1 MKVEPPVAIVV
12 MGVQGIGK
20 STIGKLL
27 AERMGAPFVDG
38 DALHPER
45 NKALMASGQPL
56 TDEDRAP
63 WLEKVGSVLAEH
75 QDTGG
80 AVIACSAL
88 KRTYRDTIREHV
100 PNAFFLEP
108 FGPIDLV
115 AARVAARDHEFMPM
129 SLLESQYSTLEP
141 LSKDEYGVRLSITPS
156 PEEIVDQALEQL
168 ASKSEELA

>member
-63 WLEKVGSVLAEH
+63 WLEKVGRVLAEH

>member
-1 MKVEPPVAIVV
+1 M

-27 AERMGAPFVDG
+27 AERLGVPFVDG

-56 TDEDRAP
+56 TDLDRAP
-63 WLEKVGSVLAEH
+63 WLDKVGSVLAEH
-75 QDTGG
+75 QETGG

-88 KRTYRDTIREHV
+88 KRTYRDTLRDHV

-108 FGPIDLV
+108 FGPISLV

-141 LSKDEYGVRLSITPS
+141 LSKDEHGVRLSITPT
-156 PEEIVDQALEQL
+156 PEEIVSQALEKL
-168 ASKSEELA
+168 ASTSGELA